1 MLHQGV
7 RVGDMVGAIVT
18 VVEKGEEVGKVK
30 GSVSTSQITG
40 TATMVRRASGSTSEV
55 MVRGLWLM
63 HMLFS
68 LSL

>member
-1 MLHQGV
+1 M
-7 RVGDMVGAIVT
+7 
-18 VVEKGEEVGKVK
+18 VEKGEEAGKVK

-63 HMLFS
+63 LMLFS